1 MTKTKKKTRA
11 KAKAKAK
18 TKNSCTRC
26 TVRKKTSYSVGR
38 VHNLTNI
45 TAALG
50 ELRNDKDFT
59 NVTLVSDDGQQVEVR
74 KFFLQF
80 VSSSPFLK
88 NILKKN
94 TSSQT
99 LMYIRGV
106 RSEHL
111 ISLVDFLYSGEANI
125 DQESLDTFLD
135 LAVELELKGLRKTPV
150 NDKKQKICRETNEP
164 EKESYQSLAKGNGNN
179 TILDQSKAMNN
190 DATVVTNK
198 DNTRKKRS
206 FGFK

>member
-1 MTKTKKKTRA
+1 M
-11 KAKAKAK
+11 
-18 TKNSCTRC
+18 
-26 TVRKKTSYSVGR
+26 GR

-50 ELRNDKDFT
+50 ELRHDKDLT
-59 NVTLVSDDGQQVEVR
+59 NLVSDDGQQVEVQ

-135 LAVELELKGLRKTPV
+135 LAVELELKGLRKTSV
-150 NDKKQKICRETNEP
+150 NDTKQKICRETNEP
-164 EKESYQSLAKGNGNN
+164 EKESDQSLAK
-179 TILDQSKAMNN
+179 
-190 DATVVTNK
+190 
-198 DNTRKKRS
+198 REWE
-206 FGFK
+206 

>member
-1 MTKTKKKTRA
+1 MW
-11 KAKAKAK
+11 
-18 TKNSCTRC
+18 
-26 TVRKKTSYSVGR
+26 R

-59 NVTLVSDDGQQVEVR
+59 NVTLVSDDGQQVEVH
-74 KFFLQF
+74 KFFLWF

-125 DQESLDTFLD
+125 DQESL
-135 LAVELELKGLRKTPV
+135 E
-150 NDKKQKICRETNEP
+150 
-164 EKESYQSLAKGNGNN
+164 
-179 TILDQSKAMNN
+179 
-190 DATVVTNK
+190 
-198 DNTRKKRS
+198 
-206 FGFK
+206 

>member
-1 MTKTKKKTRA
+1 MHSSKEKL
-11 KAKAKAK
+11 
-18 TKNSCTRC
+18 
-26 TVRKKTSYSVGR
+26 
-38 VHNLTNI
+38 HIQWDEFNI

-59 NVTLVSDDGQQVEVR
+59 NVTLVSDDGQQVEVH

-125 DQESLDTFLD
+125 DQESL
-135 LAVELELKGLRKTPV
+135 E
-150 NDKKQKICRETNEP
+150 
-164 EKESYQSLAKGNGNN
+164 
-179 TILDQSKAMNN
+179 
-190 DATVVTNK
+190 
-198 DNTRKKRS
+198 
-206 FGFK
+206 